1 MFVCPNCTKRLSYST
16 TAGGPSWPCKACWG
30 IAFPLPT
37 LRKTEFPARTL
48 ERLLEQAKAG
58 EGVRGRFCPIC
69 ANWMCGLPVA
79 VEDESV
85 TIDVCSSCQ
94 LFWFDPKEFERVMSP
109 LPPRGSPH
117 AAPPITGVRP
127 PTPPTAAPPPPWVG
141 EPAGHPDTPRAET
154 RAQASDADLG
164 EYEQEVKMRWW
175 NYLSGFLGLP
185 IEIRSPKRKR
195 TPSATTTLAAIIAGV
210 SFSVYTFLPGVVAWL
225 GFSSEFPFRF
235 LGLTLITSF
244 FLHAGMFHLLGNLYF
259 LMTFGDNVE
268 DFLGVRRFLLLLFG
282 ATVVGNVLQFTAN
295 PGSNMLLIGA
305 SGGIAGIV
313 AFYGLQFRQARVAIF
328 LLRIIPVKLSAVW
341 ALVLWFAFQ
350 LAGTAM
356 GWVNTDHTAYAA
368 HLGGAATGLILWRQW
383 RNQ

>member
-1 MFVCPNCTKRLSYST
+1 MEVHSGREVAS
-16 TAGGPSWPCKACWG
+16 
-30 IAFPLPT
+30 
-37 LRKTEFPARTL
+37 L
-48 ERLLEQAKAG
+48 E
-58 EGVRGRFCPIC
+58 
-69 ANWMCGLPVA
+69 
-79 VEDESV
+79 DY
-85 TIDVCSSCQ
+85 D
-94 LFWFDPKEFERVMSP
+94 
-109 LPPRGSPH
+109 
-117 AAPPITGVRP
+117 
-127 PTPPTAAPPPPWVG
+127 
-141 EPAGHPDTPRAET
+141 AEIK
-154 RAQASDADLG
+154 L
-164 EYEQEVKMRWW
+164 RWW

-195 TPSATTTLAAIIAGV
+195 TPSVTSTLAAIIAGV
-210 SFSVYTFLPGVVAWL
+210 SFSVYTFFPGIVTWL

-244 FLHAGMFHLLGNLYF
+244 FLHAGLFHLLGNLYF

-328 LLRIIPVKLSAVW
+328 LLRIIPVKLRAVW

-350 LAGTAM
+350 LLGAAT

-368 HLGGAATGLILWRQW
+368 HLGGAATGLVLWRVWQV
-383 RNQ
+383 R

>member
-1 MFVCPNCTKRLSYST
+1 MFVCPNCTKRLANTT
-16 TAGGPSWPCKACWG
+16 TASGPSWRCSACG
-30 IAFPLPT
+30 GVAFPVAT
-37 LRKTEFPARTL
+37 LRKTQVPSATVDGLVERAR
-48 ERLLEQAKAG
+48 AG
-58 EGVRGRFCPIC
+58 EGMKGRFCPIC
-69 ANWMCGLPVA
+69 ANWMCGLPMA
-79 VEDESV
+79 VENQSV
-85 TIDVCSSCQ
+85 TIDVCNSCQ
-94 LFWFDPKEFERVMSP
+94 LFWFDPKEFESVMPPAPPPAPPHRVVIVP
-109 LPPRGSPH
+109 PVAPRG
-117 AAPPITGVRP
+117 T
-127 PTPPTAAPPPPWVG
+127 APPPPWIQPPLKPPSFG
-141 EPAGHPDTPRAET
+141 PLET
-154 RAQASDADLG
+154 YSGRDEASLEGYD
-164 EYEQEVKMRWW
+164 QEVKMRWW

-185 IEIRSPKRKR
+185 IEVRSPKRKR
-195 TPSATTTLAAIIAGV
+195 TPSATTTLAAVIAGV
-210 SFSVYTFLPGVVAWL
+210 SFSVYTFFPGVAWWL

-244 FLHAGMFHLLGNLYF
+244 FVHAGMFHLLGNLYF

-268 DFLGVRRFLLLLFG
+268 DFLGVRRFLLLLLG

-350 LAGTAM
+350 LVGTAM
-356 GWVNTDHTAYAA
+356 GWVNTDQTAYAA

-383 RNQ
+383 RTR